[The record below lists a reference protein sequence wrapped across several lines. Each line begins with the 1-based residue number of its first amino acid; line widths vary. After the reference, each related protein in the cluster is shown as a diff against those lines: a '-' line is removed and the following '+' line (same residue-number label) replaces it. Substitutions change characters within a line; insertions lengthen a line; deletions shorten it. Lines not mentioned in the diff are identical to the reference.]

1 MLRPLDADAPYNVG
15 PYRLLAGL
23 GSGGMGTVHLALPPD
38 GGPDDLVALKTV
50 RRDLDLEGDFR
61 IRFRREAEAARAVRG
76 PYVSALVGAEPEAER
91 PWLATQYVAGPSL
104 ADAVARHGPLPV
116 DVVRRLGADL
126 ARGLAAVHGA
136 RLVHRDLK
144 PANVVLGA
152 SGPRL
157 IDFGIAQAYDATAL
171 TATGIMVGSPGFMS
185 PEHIEGGRSV
195 TSASDVFCLGAV
207 LCFAATG
214 HGPFEDSELAAIV
227 HRIVQGDAELSHVP
241 QELRDVVADCLRQ
254 EPGRRPT
261 TDDLIRTLDPEAAS
275 ARPGAVRVPGREP
288 FPWPDGI
295 RGTIR
300 AYETAVGRALLAP
313 PAPQKAPADTPS
325 GSGAPTPPVPPQAS
339 APAPK
344 RAGSR
349 LRRSLGVG
357 AVLLVGT
364 LAAVLLNLPG
374 EENGPGEGSTS
385 SGNAGGSPNST
396 KSPGSAADRT
406 APVAVDTTGDFGPD
420 ALDRTLQPEGWQP
433 WITTVEGKGSAS
445 RCSLSGTVLVC
456 VLWDQDSRWR
466 RLEARNAADGTPAW
480 RYPADNGGGG
490 VESLPFVELDSRHVY
505 TTSPDGTG
513 VDVLDLGEGKRVARL
528 PGRKGYQ
535 SAAARVH
542 GGQLFV
548 SYVAEGGLAEAGDV
562 FLRAYSV
569 EDREKQWE
577 RAMPF
582 MRADSLDIAG
592 DRLWLTGGDTRTLDP
607 KTGKDLDRISYHCP
621 RPGRGDPYIACLDA
635 VRETRTLKKV
645 SDTRVDM
652 LHGARHEEVVF
663 VRGSGTAKGSAYLSA
678 LDPRTWREQWSLTW
692 NHEDSVIVAGDR
704 VLVFGAGGLRGF
716 DLEHGTAVASRSAL
730 RGWPREGEAVDA
742 PSMRPSSLLV
752 SGGSFYLTFEDGTLL
767 SAPVP

>member
-1 MLRPLDADAPYNVG
+1 MLRPLDADAPYHVG

-195 TSASDVFCLGAV
+195 TSASDVFCLCAV

-214 HGPFEDSELAAIV
+214 HGPFEDSELAASV
-227 HRIVQGDAELSHVP
+227 HRIVQGEAERAHVP
-241 QELRDVVADCLRQ
+241 EELREVVADCLRP
-254 EPGRRPT
+254 EPGRCPT

-288 FPWPDGI
+288 FPWPDGVL
-295 RGTIR
+295 GAIR

-313 PAPQKAPADTPS
+313 PAPRKAPA
-325 GSGAPTPPVPPQAS
+325 GPPPD
-339 APAPK
+339 
-344 RAGSR
+344 
-349 LRRSLGVG
+349 
-357 AVLLVGT
+357 
-364 LAAVLLNLPG
+364 
-374 EENGPGEGSTS
+374 
-385 SGNAGGSPNST
+385 
-396 KSPGSAADRT
+396 SAADRT

-433 WITTVEGKGSAS
+433 WITSVEGKGSAS

-480 RYPADNGGGG
+480 RYPADDGGEG

-542 GGQLFV
+542 EGQLFV

-577 RAMPF
+577 RAMPS

-607 KTGKDLDRISYHCP
+607 KTGKDLDRISDHCP

-635 VRETRTLKKV
+635 VRETRTLRKV

-704 VLVFGAGGLRGF
+704 VLVFGSGGLRGF
-716 DLEHGTAVASRSAL
+716 DLEHGTAVASRSAF

-742 PSMRPSSLLV
+742 PLMRPSSLLV

>member
-1 MLRPLDADAPYNVG
+1 MLRPLDADAPYDVG

-76 PYVSALVGAEPEAER
+76 PYVSALVAAEPEAAR

-227 HRIVQGDAELSHVP
+227 HRIVQGDAELAHVP
-241 QELRDVVADCLRQ
+241 TELREVVADCLRQ

-275 ARPGAVRVPGREP
+275 ARPGAVRAPVRAP
-288 FPWPDGI
+288 FPWPDGVRGAI
-295 RGTIR
+295 RS
-300 AYETAVGRALLAP
+300 YEAAVGRALLAP
-313 PAPQKAPADTPS
+313 PAPQKAPAGAPP
-325 GSGAPTPPVPPQAS
+325 GPGAPTPPVPPQAS
-339 APAPK
+339 APPE
-344 RAGSR
+344 RAGRR

-357 AVLLVGT
+357 AVLLVAT
-364 LAAVLLNLPG
+364 LTVVLLNLPG
-374 EENGPGEGSTS
+374 EENGPGEGTAS
-385 SGNAGGSPNST
+385 SGNPGGSPKST
-396 KSPGSAADRT
+396 QSPGSATERT
-406 APVAVDTTGDFGPD
+406 APVAADATGDFGPD

-433 WITTVEGKGSAS
+433 WITSVDGRGGAS
-445 RCSLSGTVLVC
+445 DCSLSGAVLVC
-456 VLWDQDSRWR
+456 VRWDQDR
-466 RLEARNAADGTPAW
+466 RRGYLEARNAADGTPAW
-480 RYPADNGGGG
+480 RYPADSGGG
-490 VESLPFVELDSRHVY
+490 VTSLPYAELDTRHVY
-505 TTSPDGTG
+505 TPSPDGPG
-513 VDVLDLGEGKRVARL
+513 VDVLDLGDGKRVARL
-528 PGRKGYQ
+528 PGREGYLP
-535 SAAARVH
+535 AAARVH
-542 GGQLFV
+542 KGQLFV
-548 SYVAEGGLAEAGDV
+548 SYVAEGGPAEAGDV

-569 EDREKQWE
+569 EDRAKQWE
-577 RAMPF
+577 RAMTS
-582 MRADSLDIAG
+582 AQAQSLDIAG
-592 DRLWLTGGDTRTLDP
+592 DRLWVTGGDTRTLDP
-607 KTGKDLDRISYHCP
+607 KTGRDLDRISDHCP
-621 RPGRGDPYIACLDA
+621 GPRRGAPYVACLEA
-635 VRETRTLKKV
+635 VRETRTLRKV

-652 LHGARHEEVVF
+652 LHGARHEEVVL

-692 NHEDSVIVAGDR
+692 NGEDSVIVAGDR
-704 VLVFGAGGLRGF
+704 VLVLGDGGVRVF
-716 DLEHGTAVASRSAL
+716 DLEHGTAVASRSTL
-730 RGWPREGEAVDA
+730 RGWPREGEAADA
-742 PSMRPSSLLV
+742 PSMRPSSALV
-752 SGGSFYLTFEDGTLL
+752 SGGSLYLTFEDGTLL